1 MIMTMHPP
9 PIGGCN
15 VAPNHLYY
23 SVTRTVETNGA
34 DGLALTEVAYVLH
47 AHPGVWTGW
56 TGPLRAF
63 SLASL
68 LQSSVLR
75 GRDSAEAAGCDLPDG
90 FGDNLVVTHGRQE
103 EEFGYYKVSLRDT
116 IRACELLI
124 IVHII

>member
-1 MIMTMHPP
+1 MET
-9 PIGGCN
+9 
-15 VAPNHLYY
+15 
-23 SVTRTVETNGA
+23 SVA

-68 LQSSVLR
+68 LQTSVLR

-90 FGDNLVVTHGRQE
+90 FGDNLVVTHGHQE
-103 EEFGYYKVSLRDT
+103 HIFGYYKVSFRDVN
-116 IRACELLI
+116 RACALKYYRQFIPKKGKINVSHYFCLFDI
-124 IVHII
+124 LSRN

>member
-1 MIMTMHPP
+1 MIIITMYP
-9 PIGGCN
+9 G
-15 VAPNHLYY
+15 PNGLVMSSWNLLIFCHQNRGNQL
-23 SVTRTVETNGA
+23 A

-68 LQSSVLR
+68 LQTSVLR

-90 FGDNLVVTHGRQE
+90 FGDNLVVTHGHQDQG
-103 EEFGYYKVSLRDT
+103 FGY
-116 IRACELLI
+116 
-124 IVHII
+124 